1 MRVLKVLT
9 AVALAAL
16 VAWAALLIIA
26 LRGPSSGPEEA
37 FPSEGTA
44 SAPAVAAAVQT
55 EIHSMPERSD
65 AQVRPAKPQSTR
77 TAKGIQLSV
86 RALDEET
93 DQQVSRFKVY
103 LDEIRGKAARLAGET
118 DSGVAEWESPAN
130 DFPFY
135 SLEVRADGYSPDIT
149 PVAQVRHGS
158 QDFIVRLRRTPAPH
172 ALVPGE
178 FRGGLVDVALP
189 ALALGKTW
197 RRDVL
202 SLEDPKAEPRER
214 LPGNGEREEGPRR
227 FFRQMLRDV
236 GDEAWLEMEYYDVWG
251 FETKLRLRIER
262 FETDAKADQKWQ
274 VRRRG
279 SYLSRIDP
287 ETGVEIQY
295 TEAGR
300 RLPGGVFNR
309 SGSVCLKQG
318 RFIIGVSPG
327 QPDANDLGLMLARRT
342 ATRAMDYVQP

>member
-9 AVALAAL
+9 AGALAAL

-37 FPSEGTA
+37 FLAEGTA
-44 SAPAVAAAVQT
+44 PAQAVAAAVHT
-55 EIHSMPERSD
+55 EIPSILEQSD
-65 AQVRPAKPQSTR
+65 LQVRPSKPLATSTR
-77 TAKGIQLSV
+77 KSIQLSV

-103 LDEIRGKAARLAGET
+103 LDEIRGKAARLVGET
-118 DSGVAEWESPAN
+118 DGGVLEWECPAN
-130 DFPFY
+130 DFPLY
-135 SLEVRADGYSPDIT
+135 SLEVRADGCSPDIT

-172 ALVPGE
+172 APLPGE
-178 FRGGLVDVALP
+178 YRGGLVDVALP

-197 RRDVL
+197 RRNVL
-202 SLEDPKAEPRER
+202 SLEDPKAEPQER

-236 GDEAWLEMEYYDVWG
+236 GDEAWLEVEYYDVWG
-251 FETKLRLRIER
+251 FETKLHLRIER
-262 FETDAKADQKWQ
+262 FETNAKADHQWQ
-274 VRRRG
+274 VRGRG
-279 SYLSRIDP
+279 SHLSRTDP

-295 TEAGR
+295 SETGH
-300 RLPGGVFNR
+300 RLPGGVVSR

-327 QPDANDLGLMLARRT
+327 QPDANDPGLMLARRT
-342 ATRAMDYVQP
+342 ATRAMDYMQP